1 MKLDAFDKTP
11 AQPLA
16 VQNVQQQQ
24 EMNLK
29 NFGEKEMREA
39 LDLLERYRKGKSA
52 LDARIVEENLWWQ
65 RRHAGTIKKD
75 DNGKVNREPAG
86 AQLFNAIENK
96 IADICDNIPECA
108 FLARSKDDEET
119 ADMLTSV
126 MPALL
131 EENELEAA
139 FADVTRDKVSEGT
152 GIYAVTWDE
161 SKRNGLG
168 DVSIRNTSPLNLFW
182 EPKIKNIQD
191 SPALFYVNFVSN
203 DVIKSEYPALSEELL
218 GRSVIVE
225 EKHGEDAADDSHR
238 TAVIDYYYKR
248 KVGKRTIL
256 HFAKICS
263 NHILYASENDP
274 ECIENGWYNHG
285 RYPFE
290 FDVMFPLPNSPCGI
304 GYINVGKDQQYQI
317 DRLNNSIVR
326 NAVIASARRKYIRED
341 ADIDEKELM
350 DIENDVVKVGGSR
363 DIREMVMAIEEPPL
377 SGNYISVLQ
386 NLEEGLKEVTANR
399 DFSNGGTAGGVT
411 SGTAISALVEAGNKQ
426 SRMVIRGS
434 YEAYKRVVTLCF
446 ELYRQFGDTE
456 RFVRIKGE
464 DGSTQYKTFSNAAFK
479 GVPQVVA
486 GEDMGLKE
494 PVFDIMVR
502 PHKKSPFARVTQ
514 NTMMQE
520 FYGAGFFA
528 PENATQALA
537 CLDGMEFDG
546 KDALCRRIE
555 QNGTIYTENLQLKQ
569 AMLRLAG
576 IIDMN
581 LGENLTAE
589 IAADFGLDVSAVQTA
604 GQIDPAGVAEP
615 DIMKAQT
622 DPRMQKAAE
631 QIAESTSV

>member
-1 MKLDAFDKTP
+1 
-11 AQPLA
+11 
-16 VQNVQQQQ
+16 
-24 EMNLK
+24 
-29 NFGEKEMREA
+29 
-39 LDLLERYRKGKSA
+39 
-52 LDARIVEENLWWQ
+52 
-65 RRHAGTIKKD
+65 
-75 DNGKVNREPAG
+75 
-86 AQLFNAIENK
+86 
-96 IADICDNIPECA
+96 
-108 FLARSKDDEET
+108 
-119 ADMLTSV
+119 

-131 EENELEAA
+131 EENKLENAYMN
-139 FADVTRDKVSEGT
+139 VTRDKVSEGT
-152 GIYAVTWDE
+152 GVYAVTWDT

-168 DVSIRNTSPLNLFW
+168 DISLRNTSPLNLFW
-182 EPKIKNIQD
+182 EPKTKYIQD

-203 DVIKSEYPALSEELL
+203 DILKSQYPELSEKLL
-218 GRSVIVE
+218 GRSILVE
-225 EKHGEDAADDSHR
+225 EKHGEDATDDSHR

-263 NHILYASENDP
+263 DQILYASENDP
-274 ECIENGWYNHG
+274 EYAENGWYNHG
-285 RYPFE
+285 LYPFV
-290 FDVMFPLPNSPCGI
+290 FDVMFPLPDSPCGV

-317 DRLNNSIVR
+317 DRLNNAIVR
-326 NAVIASARRKYIRED
+326 NAVVASTRRKYIRED
-341 ADIDEKELM
+341 ADINEKELM
-350 DIENDVVKVGGSR
+350 DIENDVVKVAGSR
-363 DIREMVMAIEEPPL
+363 DIREMVMSIEEPPL
-377 SGNYISVLQ
+377 SGNYIAVLQ

-411 SGTAISALVEAGNKQ
+411 SGTALSVLVEAGNKQ
-426 SRMVIRGS
+426 SRMVIRSS
-434 YEAYKRVVTLCF
+434 YEAYKEVVTLCF
-446 ELYRQFGDTE
+446 EMYRQFGDTE

-464 DGSTQYKTFSNAAFK
+464 DGSTKYETFSNAAFK
-479 GVPQVVA
+479 GVPQVVG

-537 CLDGMEFDG
+537 CLEGMEFDG

-576 IIDMN
+576 IIDMK

-604 GQIDPAGVAEP
+604 GDIDPAGIAEP
-615 DIMKAQT
+615 DIMRAQS

-631 QIAESTSV
+631 RVAESTSV